1 MLGKHIQWGVEAAP
15 TRDLFPQDRVPD
27 RGGLNQFERMSWS
40 QRYARNAARR
50 VAASPCPLQKPRD
63 AFGRPDL
70 DHALDG
76 QEIDAEVET
85 RGANDRFK
93 RSVLQPLLHPVARLT
108 RQRAVMDRK
117 NSGPFRPEAK
127 NMLIPEF
134 RLRPRVGE
142 DERRRRG
149 FNLCDDRLNHFR
161 PEVTRPRKA
170 LRRLR
175 QKGIDAQI
183 RPSTSAPCA
192 ASRESRSTRL
202 ASSRLPSVA
211 ERPRSRAQGENDEGE
226 RARAPSARRACCP

>member
-15 TRDLFPQDRVPD
+15 TLDLFPQDRVPD

-175 QKGIDAQI
+175 QKGIDAQ
-183 RPSTSAPCA
+183 RLVDPSFDQRALRRVARIEKHAP
-192 ASRESRSTRL
+192 RL
-202 ASSRLPSVA
+202 FEIA
-211 ERPRSRAQGENDEGE
+211 ERRREAQVASPG
-226 RARAPSARRACCP
+226 RK